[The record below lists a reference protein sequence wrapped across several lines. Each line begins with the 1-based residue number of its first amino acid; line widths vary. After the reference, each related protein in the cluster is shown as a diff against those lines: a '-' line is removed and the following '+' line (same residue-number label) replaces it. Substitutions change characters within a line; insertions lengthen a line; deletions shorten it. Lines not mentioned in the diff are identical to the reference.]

1 MAGNAARFLKEESGT
16 TAVEYAL
23 IASLIVVVLA
33 AILTQY
39 AGELNGIYEFVRET
53 FVGAVSN
60 LE

>member
-1 MAGNAARFLKEESGT
+1 MAGKAARFLEEESGT

-33 AILTQY
+33 AVLMQY
-39 AGELNGIYEFVRET
+39 TSELNGIYEFVRET